1 MYKDQR
7 KDTHNLP
14 LSITSKYHIGKT
26 LGSGASGI
34 VFLVH
39 NIETC
44 QPYALKFYK
53 RNILV
58 DKKSKEAALNEAKIM
73 RKLKH
78 PCVVE
83 MVDIMETPESMF
95 LTFELMAGG
104 DLLNRI
110 QKNSFIS
117 ENLSKLIFYQICH
130 AIKYLH
136 DRRITHRDIKPDNIL
151 LATEDNETLVKVT
164 DFGLSKLVQS
174 NTAMRTL
181 CGTPLYVAPEILV
194 TNGMGVYTEKVD
206 VWSLGVVLFTC
217 LSGTLPFANEY
228 GTPATVQIK
237 NGQYRFLSPRWR
249 GVSDEAKKLIRKILS
264 TDVNKRP
271 SIDELLK
278 DPWMAD
284 DAEMV
289 RKAHK
294 LMNMPESSPE
304 VQQSSKRRR
313 IQ

>member
-1 MYKDQR
+1 M
-7 KDTHNLP
+7 
-14 LSITSKYHIGKT
+14 
-26 LGSGASGI
+26 
-34 VFLVH
+34 
-39 NIETC
+39 
-44 QPYALKFYK
+44 
-53 RNILV
+53 
-58 DKKSKEAALNEAKIM
+58 NEAKIM
-73 RKLKH
+73 RKLNH

-110 QKNSFIS
+110 QKNSFIP
-117 ENLSKLIFYQICH
+117 ENLTKLIFYQICH

-136 DRRITHRDIKPDNIL
+136 DRKITHRDIKPDNIL

-194 TNGMGVYTEKVD
+194 TNGNGVYTQKVD

-249 GVSDEAKKLIRKILS
+249 NVSDEAKKLIRRILS
-264 TDVNKRP
+264 TDVAKRP
-271 SIDELLK
+271 SIDELLM
-278 DPWMAD
+278 DPWMAED
-284 DAEMV
+284 LDMV
-289 RKAHK
+289 RKAHQ
-294 LMNMPESSPE
+294 LMNIPESSPE
-304 VQQSSKRRR
+304 IQQASKRRR
-313 IQ
+313 IH